1 MASNLHVRLDG
12 WCTICWEC
20 NDFRALECGHC
31 FCLKCLHT
39 LYELH
44 GKIECPMDRKEI
56 QTQPN
61 NLPTP
66 QEFRG
71 KLFAQTITE
80 DQDMGDINHLLDDMV
95 RRRRKTIAQ
104 LREVAKE
111 LESHEFNCASAK
123 VGGSVAGVLG
133 CTMGLAGL
141 GLSSTGIGSVVGV
154 PLSLAGMGLATA
166 GGITSGGAIVV
177 ESLLKKQGIENVQDD
192 LNKDYFRAQQIK
204 ILLSRAAVD
213 THLAQKWKFR
223 GFDIVH
229 LGGLIARTAKLGLTA
244 TAGIRAFAQATA
256 MGIGRATTTTGLHVA
271 GLVFAAALIP
281 LDIMQLIVSSIRLH
295 RNKPS
300 KVIQDV
306 IDISD
311 RLEKEMKIFLI
322 DGNYLHLVHTADSK
336 WCYIAIYAS
345 KMKDFESSNQCEMT
359 LSEFKSI
366 GDVIEEGEGP
376 TVPDEKISKIHEEWN
391 LFYHEYLANN
401 K

>member
-1 MASNLHVRLDG
+1 
-12 WCTICWEC
+12 
-20 NDFRALECGHC
+20 
-31 FCLKCLHT
+31 
-39 LYELH
+39 
-44 GKIECPMDRKEI
+44 
-56 QTQPN
+56 
-61 NLPTP
+61 
-66 QEFRG
+66 
-71 KLFAQTITE
+71 
-80 DQDMGDINHLLDDMV
+80 
-95 RRRRKTIAQ
+95 
-104 LREVAKE
+104 
-111 LESHEFNCASAK
+111 
-123 VGGSVAGVLG
+123 
-133 CTMGLAGL
+133 
-141 GLSSTGIGSVVGV
+141 V

-213 THLAQKWKFR
+213 TKLAQKWKFR

-376 TVPDEKISKIHEEWN
+376 TVPDEKISKTHEEWN